1 MAKGKATPASFV
13 KGDPR
18 AAAAGRKSSRALP
31 PEVKAARQMN
41 GPLFES
47 LINKYMGL
55 PVDQL
60 QVIAKD
66 PTTPAI
72 DLVVIKLLVL
82 SIQHGDI
89 NRLKLLLEYTI
100 GKVPDKLNLDAIIGI
115 QTVHDRLIA
124 EIESENK

>member
-1 MAKGKATPASFV
+1 MARGRKTGGKNFV
-13 KGDPR
+13 KGQSGNPD
-18 AAAAGRKSSRALP
+18 GRPTLP

-41 GPLFES
+41 GPMFEL

-66 PTTPAI
+66 QSTPAI
-72 DLVVIKLLVL
+72 DLVVIKLLVM

-100 GKVPDKLNLDAIIGI
+100 GKVPDKLNVNAEVTNKTLY
-115 QTVHDRLIA
+115 QQVLE
-124 EIESENK
+124 EIENGNK